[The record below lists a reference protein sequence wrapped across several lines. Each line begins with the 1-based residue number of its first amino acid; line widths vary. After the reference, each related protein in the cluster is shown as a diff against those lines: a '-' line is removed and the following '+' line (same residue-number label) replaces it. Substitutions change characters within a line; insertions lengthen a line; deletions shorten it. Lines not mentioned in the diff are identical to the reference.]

1 MKSEIINL
9 LALLTLGLAYLFFFA
24 KVQHRFFLPLSQPRK
39 NNAVLI
45 VFVASLISAS
55 INLVHIADLAA
66 DAMRFFLT
74 ANNYGS
80 CALFAI
86 GYFVGMWVFSLI
98 LFRLSYLVVGFLTP
112 EKENDELMKNNI
124 EIALMHAVILIS
136 LSFIIG
142 PALVKIVAEF
152 IPYPEMPY

>member
-9 LALLTLGLAYLFFFA
+9 FALLTLGLAYLFLFA
-24 KVQHRFFLPLSQPRK
+24 KIQHRFFLPLSQPRK

-55 INLVHIADLAA
+55 INLVHIAELAA
-66 DAMRFFLT
+66 DAMRFFLNS
-74 ANNYGS
+74 NNYGF
-80 CALFAI
+80 CALFSI
-86 GYFVGMWVFSLI
+86 GFFAGMWVFSLI
-98 LFRLSYLVVGFLTP
+98 LFRLSYLVVGYLTP
-112 EKENDELMKNNI
+112 EKENDELLKNNI

-142 PALVKIVAEF
+142 PALVNIASEF

>member
-9 LALLTLGLAYLFFFA
+9 FTLLALGLAYLFFFA
-24 KVQHRFFLPLSQPRK
+24 RVQHRFFLPLSQPRK

-66 DAMRFFLT
+66 DAMRFFLSSD
-74 ANNYGS
+74 NYTS

-86 GYFVGMWVFSLI
+86 GYFVGMWVFSLL

-142 PALVKIVAEF
+142 PALVKIAAEF